1 MIIVQAYR
9 CAGEALKLCCLA
21 SPLSNWALEI
31 ATALCVIRTED
42 ANVLWA
48 LFPSASE
55 EANENLIMDRILMSS
70 KKTRLHEDVLQ
81 IIFLRLDPILPLPRV
96 LYHVLGV
103 VPAYQASIGP
113 SLNELCLGL
122 SAAEVAPALFGV
134 YAKYVHVRV
143 ACLNAVK
150 CVPALAGHS
159 IPEII
164 EVATSIWLAF
174 HVLTDTH
181 PKVQSAG
188 QTALQQLNKTTSS
201 ILPSSCSPALLTCRL
216 ASFAWSVLVDVSLSA
231 GKTPYA
237 GEDHVQSG
245 VSTVTGFAGESLK
258 PTPSFED
265 DYFMLFPLEIFSL
278 VSGNIFELAFRT
290 MFLKLELQGVK
301 KTSYPCFR
309 LEPVCTPG
317 PLQKSLLLDTPLL
330 WAV

>member
-1 MIIVQAYR
+1 MVNDPVLRTRKRPLKTIAIKSGDVYIPR
-9 CAGEALKLCCLA
+9 GVSVPALDKDILWEFQPKKLGRRSQFKLIDALVKLSNCVA

-96 LYHVLGV
+96 RMLSVMFYIMYLVSFLLIK
-103 VPAYQASIGP
+103 ASIGP

-122 SAAEVAPALFGV
+122 SAAEVAPQALLGV

-181 PKVQSAG
+181 PKVESAG
-188 QTALQQLNKTTSS
+188 QTALQQVG
-201 ILPSSCSPALLTCRL
+201 
-216 ASFAWSVLVDVSLSA
+216 SVIKNS
-231 GKTPYA
+231 
-237 GEDHVQSG
+237 
-245 VSTVTGFAGESLK
+245 
-258 PTPSFED
+258 
-265 DYFMLFPLEIFSL
+265 
-278 VSGNIFELAFRT
+278 
-290 MFLKLELQGVK
+290 
-301 KTSYPCFR
+301 
-309 LEPVCTPG
+309 
-317 PLQKSLLLDTPLL
+317 
-330 WAV
+330 